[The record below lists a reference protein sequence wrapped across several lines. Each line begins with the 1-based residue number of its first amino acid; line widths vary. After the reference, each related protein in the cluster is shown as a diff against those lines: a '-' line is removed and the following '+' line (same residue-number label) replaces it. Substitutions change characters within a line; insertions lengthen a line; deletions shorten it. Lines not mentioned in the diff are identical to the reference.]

1 MPPRRY
7 RSWQAPAG
15 CHSENAGGL
24 IPPLAYLHR
33 WRPLSVLPLYGG
45 FGQMA
50 AIGVLPEQPRRGP

>member
-15 CHSENAGGL
+15 GQSETAGGL
-24 IPPLAYLHR
+24 IPPLAHLR
-33 WRPLSVLPLYGG
+33 RRRPLSVLPLYGE

-50 AIGVLPEQPRRGP
+50 AIGVLAEQPRRGP